1 MKSTIAVKNSELPNI
16 LIIEDEILVAESIE
30 KILKKKGGF
39 NFIIVNNET
48 DAINAV
54 KNNSVKLIIS
64 DIHLNNSVDGTII
77 LKKILED
84 QLIPVIY
91 ISAYSDKSYLDSA
104 METEPIV
111 YLIKPFLERQLLV
124 AYSIALNKM
133 DKITLENSIAKPSK
147 RELEIIELLT
157 KGYNSRDMGNLLF
170 VSEHTIKTQRKN
182 LLKKYDVASTYELI
196 ALSSR
201 LNWIK
206 ND

>member
-1 MKSTIAVKNSELPNI
+1 MKNTGSIKNSDTPCI

-30 KILKKKGGF
+30 KILKKKGNF

-48 DAINAV
+48 EAINVV

-64 DIHLNNSVDGTII
+64 DIHLNNSVNGTII
-77 LKKILED
+77 IKKILAD

-91 ISAYSDKSYLDSA
+91 ISAYSDKKYLDSA
-104 METEPIV
+104 LETEPIV

-124 AYSIALNKM
+124 AFSIALNKM
-133 DKITLENSIAKPSK
+133 EKIKLENSVIKPSK

-157 KGYNSRDMGNLLF
+157 KGFNSRDIGNFLF

-196 ALSSR
+196 ALSSK

-206 ND
+206 NT